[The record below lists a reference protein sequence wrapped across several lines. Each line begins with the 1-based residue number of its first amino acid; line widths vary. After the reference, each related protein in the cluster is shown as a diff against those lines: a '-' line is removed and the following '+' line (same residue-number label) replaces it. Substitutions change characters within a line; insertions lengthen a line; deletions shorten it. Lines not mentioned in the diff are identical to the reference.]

1 MKKNKKVN
9 PYEKKAKRRIHITR
23 KQWIAL
29 LSILGVIAI
38 LVGII
43 VMTNLSGGNDHDGH
57 DHDGHSHGDEGTSS
71 TADPHA
77 GHNHG
82 STPSTGHS
90 HGTTGS
96 TTNTDAKVKYQQYT
110 NSDGTYRLVF
120 RDNGGKTVAEF
131 NELHILKDR
140 SIIPTVIDAD
150 KGVVELGWATGN
162 GSNEYECVYYN
173 EKTGQVSPLFV
184 APRGTDGVRIAYG
197 SEDQTKVIVQ
207 DLFDKEAYYKE
218 HALENADTDA
228 KDIIVGGRLQ
238 ADKKTV
244 LISYVAEKSSEN
256 QHTVIKLYE

>member
-1 MKKNKKVN
+1 MKKSKKVN

-38 LVGII
+38 LAGII
-43 VMTNLSGGNDHDGH
+43 VMTNLNGNDPHAGH
-57 DHDGHSHGDEGTSS
+57 NHGDEGTSS
-71 TADPHA
+71 SADPHA

-82 STPSTGHS
+82 DEGAGTNSTTGHN
-90 HGTTGS
+90 HGTS
-96 TTNTDAKVKYQQYT
+96 TNAKVKYQQYT

-120 RDNGGKTVAEF
+120 RDNAGKTVAEF
-131 NELHILKDR
+131 KELHILKDR

>member
-1 MKKNKKVN
+1 MKKSKKVN
-9 PYEKKAKRRIHITR
+9 PYEKKAKRRIHIAR
-23 KQWIAL
+23 QQWIAL
-29 LSILGVIAI
+29 LSVLGVIAI
-38 LVGII
+38 LAGII
-43 VMTNLSGGNDHDGH
+43 VITNLRGNDPHAGH
-57 DHDGHSHGDEGTSS
+57 NHGDEGTSS
-71 TADPHA
+71 SADPHA

-82 STPSTGHS
+82 DEGAGTNNTGHN
-90 HGTTGS
+90 HGTS
-96 TTNTDAKVKYQQYT
+96 TNAKVKYQQYT

-120 RDNGGKTVAEF
+120 RDNAGKTVAEF

-218 HALENADTDA
+218 HALENVDTDA